1 MVVKAAA
8 ENLVPCV
15 IDLGGKNP
23 AIVDQT
29 SNPNFAAKKI
39 LFGKL
44 SNLGQMSISPDYVL
58 CHESK
63 VKEFVAALK
72 NVLPIFNENP
82 GKIINSENYNR
93 LCDLFDPQNLGPDH
107 EICIGNPNTF

>member
-1 MVVKAAA
+1 MVKAAA
-8 ENLVPCV
+8 DNLVPCI

-23 AIVDQT
+23 AIVDET

-44 SNLGQMSISPDYVL
+44 TNLGQMSIAPDYVL

-63 VKEFVAALK
+63 VEELISELK
-72 NVLPIFNENP
+72 NILPVYNESP
-82 GKIINSENYNR
+82 GKIINSNHYNR
-93 LCDLFDPQNLGPDH
+93 LCDLCDPQNLGPDH
-107 EICIGNPNTF
+107 VIRIGNPATF